1 MRGALQTLKSGHRV
15 PAEVCETR
23 GRENDDCGNSKVQQR
38 RKMVDLEATV
48 GKRAQSSILLKS
60 LISRCGG
67 DGSVTC
73 ILAGTFLNWDKL

>member
-1 MRGALQTLKSGHRV
+1 
-15 PAEVCETR
+15 
-23 GRENDDCGNSKVQQR
+23 
-38 RKMVDLEATV
+38 MVDLEATV
-48 GKRAQSSILLKS
+48 GKWAQSSILLKS